1 MNTLLLKYS
10 LAVLTFSMPITSCKK
25 SETLEK
31 KGVINLDVLYT
42 CNACQGSS
50 YDIKF
55 SNDTLVYHIGN
66 DLTQFGITPSANFPV
81 NVTVNSTPAGGNF
94 VNITALE
101 IIN

>member
-1 MNTLLLKYS
+1 MLG
-10 LAVLTFSMPITSCKK
+10 
-25 SETLEK
+25 K

-42 CNACQGSS
+42 CKACQGSN

-55 SNDTLVYHIGN
+55 SNVTLVYHIGN
-66 DLTQFGITPSANFPV
+66 DLAQFGITRNSNLPV

-94 VNITALE
+94 VNITALK